1 MYVHFEAKLIVDIS
15 GIYDLSDGGFIIEL
29 TTGFTLNWS
38 AAIGAFSLF
47 FMQHG
52 TNGMMQMS
60 AAEIRLL
67 WLWISAGFLISSQY
81 IRRADSH
88 LKVCGLADNNSK
100 E

>member
-1 MYVHFEAKLIVDIS
+1 VHLEAKLIVDIS
-15 GIYDLSDGGFIIEL
+15 RTYDLSDVGFIIEL

-47 FMQHG
+47 FMQYG
-52 TNGMMQMS
+52 TYGMMQML

-81 IRRADSH
+81 IWRANSH
-88 LKVCGLADNNSK
+88 LNV
-100 E
+100 